1 MGHTKSLVPWEN
13 LGCVSLF
20 SVTEVLFSSGFSAVS
35 CCPEHCKCQG
45 YTKLPMCFSLFSA
58 SSTALYSPQGD
69 EQHQISR
76 GRSFLLFLLLINIY
90 NLRAQLAVLEGFQ
103 SKVMCTAFYGINM
116 FHWSTAIARAASETE
131 GQNNSLHGRSLWM
144 MFPDLCYA
152 ESQTRWSEQSLLA
165 SKSMNL
171 CSDYTS
177 EHEQPKLKVVIYWML
192 ATGRFLFLNKQ
203 LLLKGS
209 L

>member
-1 MGHTKSLVPWEN
+1 MQYLAA
-13 LGCVSLF
+13 L
-20 SVTEVLFSSGFSAVS
+20 SAGNTRDMPKQP
-35 CCPEHCKCQG
+35 CAFH
-45 YTKLPMCFSLFSA
+45 
-58 SSTALYSPQGD
+58 YSQPHQQHYIPQKVVGNI
-69 EQHQISR
+69 EFSR
-76 GRSFLLFLLLINIY
+76 GGLFPLFLLLLNKY
-90 NLRAQLAVLEGFQ
+90 NVRARLAVLESFQ
-103 SKVMCTAFYGINM
+103 SKVMCTVFYGRSM
-116 FHWSTAIARAASETE
+116 FHWSTAIAIAASEIE
-131 GQNNSLHGRSLWM
+131 GQNNSLRCRSLWV

-152 ESQTRWSEQSLLA
+152 ESQTGWSEQSLLA

-177 EHEQPKLKVVIYWML
+177 ENEQPKLKVVIYWML